1 MFRNSK
7 KIKKKFI
14 YNKQYKFNRKFIYK
28 SGYRYNL
35 KYKKLKRFD
44 ILKKIYFL
52 FLLIFLFF
60 TLKKKRKISNF
71 IPNNNTQSKTKICIC
86 TLAKQENLYIREY
99 LEHYKNYGVNKIYL
113 YDNNDIDG
121 EKFED
126 LIDDYI
132 KNGFVELSNWRG
144 KILAQF
150 QILNECYKMHK
161 DNYDWIMF
169 SEIDELI

>member
-52 FLLIFLFF
+52 FLLIFLF
-60 TLKKKRKISNF
+60 L
-71 IPNNNTQSKTKICIC
+71 
-86 TLAKQENLYIREY
+86 
-99 LEHYKNYGVNKIYL
+99 H
-113 YDNNDIDG
+113 
-121 EKFED
+121 
-126 LIDDYI
+126 
-132 KNGFVELSNWRG
+132 
-144 KILAQF
+144 
-150 QILNECYKMHK
+150 
-161 DNYDWIMF
+161 
-169 SEIDELI
+169 